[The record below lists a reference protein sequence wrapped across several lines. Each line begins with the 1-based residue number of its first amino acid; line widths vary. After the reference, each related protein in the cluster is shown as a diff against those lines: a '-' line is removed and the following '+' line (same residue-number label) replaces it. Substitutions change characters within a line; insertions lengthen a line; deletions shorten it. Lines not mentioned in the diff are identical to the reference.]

1 MCCVDRKYSAF
12 GFRILRW
19 MLKLQGR
26 VKTLP
31 CEGMEMPKN
40 QDAPFAPV
48 VMIAF

>member
-1 MCCVDRKYSAF
+1 
-12 GFRILRW
+12 